1 MLRNV
6 YILAVLNM
14 IIFIVLFFMLM
25 NKKGYSYQYK
35 FEKIYIATSI
45 FLILTSIKGL
55 GFGETSIQQMICMFL
70 NIYLICRVFYNCDI
84 RKSIFTSL
92 IYSLIYILVGCSIFW
107 FTQITLI
114 KMEYIIEITLIGS
127 TIIFLISIHFFNVL
141 EKLYINNKY
150 YIYIALTTIINL
162 LIILYIYKS
171 DTYIGNLYGMVVK
184 NNLEFSYFVEL
195 LRFSSTVKETFPY
208 ILVIVS
214 ILLISIFLNS
224 IKSEKEKAKK
234 ELVNEKLDM
243 QYKYY
248 LMVKDS
254 QEKMK
259 QVYHDMNNHMENI
272 RSLKNSSE
280 DVNKYINN
288 IEDEVR
294 ISNNIYNTGNVL
306 LDIIFYEK
314 SKLCMERN
322 INFKVGIDFSK
333 CDFIE
338 MIDIS
343 SIFSNL
349 VDNAIEACNKIDDDT
364 IEKYITIKGTLIKG
378 YYVVRCE
385 NSKSNKLIIKNNKII
400 TSKKDKFL
408 HGIGIDSIRSS
419 VRKYNG
425 ELKIKDSDYKFVAT
439 IHIPLE

>member
-162 LIILYIYKS
+162 
-171 DTYIGNLYGMVVK
+171 
-184 NNLEFSYFVEL
+184 
-195 LRFSSTVKETFPY
+195 
-208 ILVIVS
+208 
-214 ILLISIFLNS
+214 
-224 IKSEKEKAKK
+224 
-234 ELVNEKLDM
+234 
-243 QYKYY
+243 
-248 LMVKDS
+248 
-254 QEKMK
+254 
-259 QVYHDMNNHMENI
+259 
-272 RSLKNSSE
+272 
-280 DVNKYINN
+280 
-288 IEDEVR
+288 
-294 ISNNIYNTGNVL
+294 
-306 LDIIFYEK
+306 
-314 SKLCMERN
+314 
-322 INFKVGIDFSK
+322 
-333 CDFIE
+333 
-338 MIDIS
+338 
-343 SIFSNL
+343 
-349 VDNAIEACNKIDDDT
+349 
-364 IEKYITIKGTLIKG
+364 
-378 YYVVRCE
+378 
-385 NSKSNKLIIKNNKII
+385 
-400 TSKKDKFL
+400 
-408 HGIGIDSIRSS
+408 
-419 VRKYNG
+419 
-425 ELKIKDSDYKFVAT
+425 
-439 IHIPLE
+439 